1 MCPEQG
7 QGDIQDEGA
16 RARFWIDFDD
26 GAILGAGA
34 AAAGRIPGHCIEVV
48 ESRRADEGVVTR
60 GLVDP
65 DDIAFL
71 GHGKNRRLQRDR
83 AKGQHQAQ
91 KQKGGNRVTCDGD
104 YPLVFPGRGLKSPE
118 IAMHDGL
125 RCR

>member
-1 MCPEQG
+1 MMVPSWVQ
-7 QGDIQDEGA
+7 A
-16 RARFWIDFDD
+16 RQRPDASLVIALRWSN
-26 GAILGAGA
+26 
-34 AAAGRIPGHCIEVV
+34 PGGPT
-48 ESRRADEGVVTR
+48 REGVVTR
-60 GLVDP
+60 GFVDP